1 MLPLTVVKYFNVFE
15 DALSGL
21 FSRTIV
27 LIINQF
33 GFQGFEKGFCD
44 IDAKQYLQISSYY
57 NESNGGYVFS
67 WPYDYNVITGVFH
80 PILNTVMM
88 QPALSSHHQPRLLT
102 YPKACI
108 PMTRSNVKMGLQA

>member
-15 DALSGL
+15 NALSGL

-44 IDAKQYLQISSYY
+44 RSSSAA
-57 NESNGGYVFS
+57 ESHPNALTQPYVS
-67 WPYDYNVITGVFH
+67 LSTHTALVIQ
-80 PILNTVMM
+80 L
-88 QPALSSHHQPRLLT
+88 
-102 YPKACI
+102 
-108 PMTRSNVKMGLQA
+108 